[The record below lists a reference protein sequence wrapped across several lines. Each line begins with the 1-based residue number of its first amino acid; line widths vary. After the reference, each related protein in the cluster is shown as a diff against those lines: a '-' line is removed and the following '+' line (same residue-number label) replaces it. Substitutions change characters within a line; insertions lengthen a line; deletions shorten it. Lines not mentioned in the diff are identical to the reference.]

1 MLLCFELVS
10 NVTPFLTNLKCSATG
25 IGEGFQKQKWKFKMA
40 FAMKGEREGSRA
52 IKVFRKMILK
62 KHLESFS
69 DCQNLFYTLFG
80 LYIREALKNVLL
92 GIIPKPADHPPS

>member
-40 FAMKGEREGSRA
+40 FAMKGGRGSR
-52 IKVFRKMILK
+52 VPLK
-62 KHLESFS
+62 YFEK
-69 DCQNLFYTLFG
+69 LF
-80 LYIREALKNVLL
+80 
-92 GIIPKPADHPPS
+92 